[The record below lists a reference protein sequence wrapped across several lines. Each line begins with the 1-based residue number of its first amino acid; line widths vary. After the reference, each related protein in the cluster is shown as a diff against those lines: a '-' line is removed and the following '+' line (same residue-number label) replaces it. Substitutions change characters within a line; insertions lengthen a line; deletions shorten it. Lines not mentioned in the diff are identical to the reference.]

1 MGVHDAWFS
10 ARTVIDCGRTGSRES
25 GDDMTRR
32 ECGSCRFFEQSGI
45 GESGW
50 CRNQRCQEIVGF
62 ALVRRQELACRIG
75 WDQDY
80 YESAAGA
87 YDVLPGQNRPV
98 PDQARQ
104 RSGYQGKRPDDIIVG
119 VEQPRSSTE
128 EPPMPVARS
137 RTSNVGE
144 AHRRALERRQI
155 AQQAGEA
162 TPQRR
167 LETIA
172 PAETVSRAP
181 FDRGDDRRSSPR
193 ATVVGDEGVGR
204 PRLAETAPPQPTY
217 HDAPHTAVTMN
228 LPIAPET
235 GYRDQSVASS
245 RRTPPPGTQAA
256 PSYPEYQAPLP
267 PRQTESVPS
276 RYANGPPAS
285 SAMSHDGQMPPL
297 EADWYAAERQ
307 HHRGKRC
314 ANCRDFQAAE
324 SGDRGWCRNRFAFPT
339 PQLVG
344 PNDLACLSCI
354 GTWWAANDQW
364 WLAKGATPQVAS
376 TPLADALL
384 EELQEEEKRHHARR
398 PGAG

>member
-1 MGVHDAWFS
+1 
-10 ARTVIDCGRTGSRES
+10 
-25 GDDMTRR
+25 MTRR

-50 CRNQRCQEIVGF
+50 CRNQRCQEIVGL

-75 WDQDY
+75 WDQDF

-87 YDVLPGQNRPV
+87 QEILPGQNRPV

-104 RSGYQGKRPDDIIVG
+104 RSGYQGMRPDDIIVG
-119 VEQPRSSTE
+119 VEQPRSPTE

-155 AQQAGEA
+155 AQQAGEV

-167 LETIA
+167 LDTIA
-172 PAETVSRAP
+172 PAEAVARAP
-181 FDRGDDRRSSPR
+181 SDLNDDRRIAPR

-204 PRLAETAPPQPTY
+204 PRLAAPVPPPPTDPY
-217 HDAPHTAVTMN
+217 IPHTAVTAN
-228 LPIAPET
+228 LPVTPAA
-235 GYRDQSVASS
+235 GYGDQPAGSP
-245 RRTPPPGTQAA
+245 RRTPPPGTQTM
-256 PSYPEYQAPLP
+256 PSYPEYHAPLP
-267 PRQTESVPS
+267 SGPNERAPS
-276 RYANGPPAS
+276 RYGNDPAAAPP
-285 SAMSHDGQMPPL
+285 MPHDGHPPPL
-297 EADWYAAERQ
+297 EADWYAGERQ
-307 HHRGKRC
+307 RHRGKRC

-364 WLAKGATPQVAS
+364 WLAKGATPQIAA

-384 EELQEEEKRHHARR
+384 EELQEEERRHRARR

>member
-1 MGVHDAWFS
+1 MLDY
-10 ARTVIDCGRTGSRES
+10 GRTGLTE
-25 GDDMTRR
+25 GGKYVARR

-50 CRNQRCQEIVGF
+50 CRNQRCQEIVGL

-87 YDVLPGQNRPV
+87 NDVLPGQNRPV
-98 PDQARQ
+98 PDPARQ
-104 RSGYQGKRPDDIIVG
+104 RSGYQGMRPDDIIVG
-119 VEQPRSSTE
+119 VEQPRSVTE
-128 EPPMPVARS
+128 EPLMPVTRS

-155 AQQAGEA
+155 AQQSGDVV
-162 TPQRR
+162 PQRR
-167 LETIA
+167 LDTIVA
-172 PAETVSRAP
+172 SSGAAGSSGERP
-181 FDRGDDRRSSPR
+181 DDRRSSPR

-204 PRLAETAPPQPTY
+204 PRLAGTPPEPAAPP
-217 HDAPHTAVTMN
+217 APHAAVTAN
-228 LPIAPET
+228 LPVTPRYDALDRPAAPS
-235 GYRDQSVASS
+235 YRAAA
-245 RRTPPPGTQAA
+245 PPGTQIA
-256 PSYPEYQAPLP
+256 PTPPIYQP
-267 PRQTESVPS
+267 PRQEES
-276 RYANGPPAS
+276 APPHFNDAPGS
-285 SAMSHDGQMPPL
+285 PVMQNNGQMRPL
-297 EADWYAAERQ
+297 EAEWYAAER
-307 HHRGKRC
+307 HRHRGKRC

-364 WLAKGATPQVAS
+364 WLAKAASAQQVAA

-384 EELQEEEKRHHARR
+384 EEMQEEEKRQTGTRR
-398 PGAG
+398 PGTG

>member
-1 MGVHDAWFS
+1 MVDWN
-10 ARTVIDCGRTGSRES
+10 RRGRGES
-25 GDDMTRR
+25 GESVTRR

-75 WDQDY
+75 WDHDY

-87 YDVLPGQNRPV
+87 NDAIPGQNRPP
-98 PDQARQ
+98 PDPARQ
-104 RSGYQGKRPDDIIVG
+104 RSGYQGTRPDDIIVG
-119 VEQPRSSTE
+119 VEQPRPVTE
-128 EPPMPVARS
+128 QPMIPTTRS

-155 AQQAGEA
+155 AQQTGD
-162 TPQRR
+162 TVPPRR
-167 LETIA
+167 LDTVIA
-172 PAETVSRAP
+172 NPGEHAPGQGGGRRPTDRNGAVSP
-181 FDRGDDRRSSPR
+181 
-193 ATVVGDEGVGR
+193 VGDEGVGR
-204 PRLAETAPPQPTY
+204 PRLASASPPPSEQRAPQEMHSAVTANFAIPPDAVDVPDHEPQASYRPPPPGSRPPPDPAEYRQPTPSRPPGAAPEYFTDAPPQPG
-217 HDAPHTAVTMN
+217 AP
-228 LPIAPET
+228 
-235 GYRDQSVASS
+235 G
-245 RRTPPPGTQAA
+245 
-256 PSYPEYQAPLP
+256 
-267 PRQTESVPS
+267 
-276 RYANGPPAS
+276 NGQG
-285 SAMSHDGQMPPL
+285 HPL
-297 EADWYAAERQ
+297 EAEWYAAERQ
-307 HHRGKRC
+307 RNRGKRC
-314 ANCRDFQAAE
+314 ANCRDFQVAE

-364 WLAKGATPQVAS
+364 WLAKGAMTPTLAA

-384 EELQEEEKRHHARR
+384 EELEEEEKRQSTRRR

>member
-1 MGVHDAWFS
+1 MGL
-10 ARTVIDCGRTGSRES
+10 RES
-25 GDDMTRR
+25 GYYVARR
-32 ECGSCRFFEQSGI
+32 ACGSCRFFEQSDI

-50 CRNQRCQEIVGF
+50 CRNQRCREIVGI

-87 YDVLPGQNRPV
+87 NDVLPGQNRPV
-98 PDQARQ
+98 PDPARQ
-104 RSGYQGKRPDDIIVG
+104 RSGYQGMRPDDIIVG
-119 VEQPRSSTE
+119 VEQPRPVTE
-128 EPPMPVARS
+128 EPLMHVARS

-155 AQQAGEA
+155 AQQSGDAV
-162 TPQRR
+162 PQRR
-167 LETIA
+167 LDTIVA
-172 PAETVSRAP
+172 PTGASGSSGERH
-181 FDRGDDRRSSPR
+181 DDRHSSPR

-204 PRLAETAPPQPTY
+204 PQIAGSIPPQPTV
-217 HDAPHTAVTMN
+217 PHASHAAVTAN
-228 LPIAPET
+228 FPVTPRHDSPDPSAASP
-235 GYRDQSVASS
+235 YRAA
-245 RRTPPPGTQAA
+245 PPGAQIASA
-256 PSYPEYQAPLP
+256 PPTYQQPLP
-267 PRQTESVPS
+267 PRQAESAPAHFNSAPGSPAVH
-276 RYANGPPAS
+276 ANG
-285 SAMSHDGQMPPL
+285 QMQPL

-307 HHRGKRC
+307 RHRGKRC
-314 ANCRDFQAAE
+314 ANCRDFQTAE

-364 WLAKGATPQVAS
+364 WLAKATSAQQIAA

-384 EELQEEEKRHHARR
+384 EEMHEDEKRQTGTRR

>member
-1 MGVHDAWFS
+1 
-10 ARTVIDCGRTGSRES
+10 
-25 GDDMTRR
+25 MTRR

-50 CRNQRCQEIVGF
+50 CRNQRCQEIVGL

-87 YDVLPGQNRPV
+87 QDILPGQNRPV
-98 PDQARQ
+98 PDPARQ
-104 RSGYQGKRPDDIIVG
+104 RSGYQGMRPDDIIVG
-119 VEQPRSSTE
+119 VEQPRSPTE

-155 AQQAGEA
+155 AQQAGE
-162 TPQRR
+162 TPPQRR

-172 PAETVSRAP
+172 PAEAGFRSSS
-181 FDRGDDRRSSPR
+181 DRGEEQRSSPR
-193 ATVVGDEGVGR
+193 ATVAGDEGVGH
-204 PRLAETAPPQPTY
+204 PRLAETPPPQPPY
-217 HDAPHTAVTMN
+217 QHAPHTAVTAN
-228 LPIAPET
+228 LPVAPESR
-235 GYRDQSVASS
+235 YADQPVTPS
-245 RRTPPPGTQAA
+245 RRTPPPGTQTA
-256 PSYPEYQAPLP
+256 PSYPDYRSPLP
-267 PRQTESVPS
+267 PRQIENAPS
-276 RYANGPPAS
+276 RYTNDPA
-285 SAMSHDGQMPPL
+285 AAPMMPHDGQVTPL
-297 EADWYAAERQ
+297 EADWYAGERQ
-307 HHRGKRC
+307 RHRGKRC

-364 WLAKGATPQVAS
+364 WLAKGATPQIAA